1 MDRFAPA
8 AFVTELEPQK
18 PVHFFCTPTYLKISE
33 KSKMS
38 LLSLSKHFWLNIQVN
53 NTFILHYFLKKW

>member
-18 PVHFFCTPTYLKISE
+18 PVHFFLHPH
-33 KSKMS
+33 
-38 LLSLSKHFWLNIQVN
+38 LSQDKWEIQN
-53 NTFILHYFLKKW
+53 EFIELEQTFLA

>member
-18 PVHFFCTPTYLKISE
+18 PVHFFLHTPLYNRIFE
-33 KSKMS
+33 CPENIRNDGFPDVCWPSKFS
-38 LLSLSKHFWLNIQVN
+38 QR
-53 NTFILHYFLKKW
+53 